1 MLATCRGF
9 SHSLGQER
17 TPTTIFCRVGFMPTI
32 AAYPLAEIK
41 IKLGR
46 RDDPVD
52 RYHLGAVVV
61 GKKPTLRPY
70 LLLYLSER
78 L

>member
-1 MLATCRGF
+1 
-9 SHSLGQER
+9 
-17 TPTTIFCRVGFMPTI
+17 MPTI